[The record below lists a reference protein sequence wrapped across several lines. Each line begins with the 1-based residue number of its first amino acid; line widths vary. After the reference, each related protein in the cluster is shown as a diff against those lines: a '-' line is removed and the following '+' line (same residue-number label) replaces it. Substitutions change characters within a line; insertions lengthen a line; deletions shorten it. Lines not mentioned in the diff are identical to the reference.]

1 MGEQYNESDDAF
13 LILAMSAGLPSYV
26 RKKLRQTTSMG
37 KKHQGRPRLDWAL
50 RPRWRPSNDFAI
62 EESSPDYET
71 TALVLSQGADP
82 NEPFSKSTVWGRFL
96 LLLHE
101 NKSAGKDSRMSLET
115 TRLLIEYGASATI
128 DWQHHSHTPLKGDP
142 YQRKNYMRPSDIIE
156 ECFPADAEKRNALF
170 RQQRRQERVGA
181 EASVTKS
188 TAYPIRKNDEK
199 STRSIVTPEEI
210 ESLRQQC

>member
-1 MGEQYNESDDAF
+1 
-13 LILAMSAGLPSYV
+13 
-26 RKKLRQTTSMG
+26 
-37 KKHQGRPRLDWAL
+37 
-50 RPRWRPSNDFAI
+50 
-62 EESSPDYET
+62 
-71 TALVLSQGADP
+71 
-82 NEPFSKSTVWGRFL
+82 
-96 LLLHE
+96 
-101 NKSAGKDSRMSLET
+101 MSLET
-115 TRLLIEYGASATI
+115 TRLLIEHGASATI

-156 ECFPADAEKRNALF
+156 ECFPADAAKRNALF

-188 TAYPIRKNDEK
+188 TAYPVSKNDEK